1 MFVHF
6 KVVVHLACF
15 SKLSENHPE
24 LKKIVDKTDRILNHF
39 KNCQNFQS
47 LYNQQEKDEVFSVN
61 KQKST
66 VLGKRI
72 LDDFDPTLD
81 SIVERRESF
90 SSHSS
95 LTSLPSQWSN
105 YGPMESFITRSL
117 SSADKIKF
125 HMHLL
130 QVTISCGFSLS
141 WINNLEVI
149 ELFKFLNPQIKLPD
163 RKTLSN
169 EILDE
174 AVKEFDI
181 KMLEKLVLDRVG
193 ITLSF
198 DGWTNVCEQELMGT
212 VLTSSDGQ
220 PYVWKAS
227 DISSERVTNIEVRL
241 KVEEMTSQLDELKI
255 PLLAVVTD
263 SAPAYNAARKRLQV
277 QYRNTVFLLCYAHQI
292 NLCVDEVF
300 KVSSELKTTSQQAL
314 KLAVYFKNA
323 NNKYFIGKLRDIQ
336 TEIYGKCIQPVV
348 PSDTRWNS
356 YFNCCKNIIAT
367 KNALRSLA
375 TKFEPSTST
384 NKRRP
389 TDPLTIPCEIYNIIM
404 NGHFWESLIKLE
416 QLLLPYCAILNI
428 LQTDKARLSNYFT
441 LPSRLQ
447 ISYLHIGK
455 WLVYYYKAW
464 TGKDPIS
471 ILKEFDDFSQ
481 GTKYPFDD
489 ASISQFKND
498 IHRYWCWVR
507 SAYPEIGTVVAR
519 IFGICVNAA
528 SVERLWSSI
537 GFLHTKARN
546 RLKADITY
554 KRRKQESILLKSTTA
569 NINLEQHI
577 NLDNLDE
584 QNKEND
590 SNINNRDE
598 LNHTESEESDDD
610 DNDDTNIE
618 EQFQNQINQI
628 GGDDD
633 DELDID
639 DINVEII
646 EHPAQNKDA
655 KWRLDTMFKDNL
667 HCPF

>member
-1 MFVHF
+1 M
-6 KVVVHLACF
+6 A
-15 SKLSENHPE
+15 N
-24 LKKIVDKTDRILNHF
+24 RIL
-39 KNCQNFQS
+39 
-47 LYNQQEKDEVFSVN
+47 
-61 KQKST
+61 
-66 VLGKRI
+66 I
-72 LDDFDPTLD
+72 
-81 SIVERRESF
+81 
-90 SSHSS
+90 
-95 LTSLPSQWSN
+95 
-105 YGPMESFITRSL
+105 
-117 SSADKIKF
+117 
-125 HMHLL
+125 
-130 QVTISCGFSLS
+130 
-141 WINNLEVI
+141 
-149 ELFKFLNPQIKLPD
+149 
-163 RKTLSN
+163 
-169 EILDE
+169 
-174 AVKEFDI
+174 
-181 KMLEKLVLDRVG
+181 
-193 ITLSF
+193 
-198 DGWTNVCEQELMGT
+198 
-212 VLTSSDGQ
+212 
-220 PYVWKAS
+220 
-227 DISSERVTNIEVRL
+227 
-241 KVEEMTSQLDELKI
+241 
-255 PLLAVVTD
+255 
-263 SAPAYNAARKRLQV
+263 RLQ
-277 QYRNTVFLLCYAHQI
+277 
-292 NLCVDEVF
+292 
-300 KVSSELKTTSQQAL
+300 K
-314 KLAVYFKNA
+314 
-323 NNKYFIGKLRDIQ
+323 
-336 TEIYGKCIQPVV
+336 
-348 PSDTRWNS
+348 RW
-356 YFNCCKNIIAT
+356 K
-367 KNALRSLA
+367 
-375 TKFEPSTST
+375 
-384 NKRRP
+384 
-389 TDPLTIPCEIYNIIM
+389 
-404 NGHFWESLIKLE
+404 
-416 QLLLPYCAILNI
+416 
-428 LQTDKARLSNYFT
+428 SNYFT

-546 RLKADITY
+546 RLKFSRVLNMAKLKADITY

-610 DNDDTNIE
+610 DNEDTNIE

-639 DINVEII
+639 DINVENI